1 MSRALA
7 DFKGFYLLEI
17 WLDTLTYSNF
27 IILFFRDAFLKLIL
41 KWLLFSHT
49 IPTYVTLY
57 TPI

>member
-17 WLDTLTYSNF
+17 WLDSLTYSNF
-27 IILFFRDAFLKLIL
+27 IILLFRDAFLKLIF
-41 KWLLFSHT
+41 KRLLFSHT